1 MQAVWLREDCLGGG
15 DEAEKK
21 RERENWLNGAER
33 MEINR
38 PKIELFVAY
47 KGRGPGDPI
56 RGEMPAA
63 KLAK

>member
-1 MQAVWLREDCLGGG
+1 MGRK
-15 DEAEKK
+15 KK